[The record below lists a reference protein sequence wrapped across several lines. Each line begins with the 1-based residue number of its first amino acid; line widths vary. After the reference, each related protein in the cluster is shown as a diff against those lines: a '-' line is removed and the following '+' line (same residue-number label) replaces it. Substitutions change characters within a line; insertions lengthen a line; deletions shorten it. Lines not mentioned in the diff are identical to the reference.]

1 MCLNSNVLT
10 PKQPPFGELQLTNRL
25 QNYGKVNQ
33 NKIGD
38 VDCVGLL
45 YDSADIQFKKKGI
58 GVRT

>member
-1 MCLNSNVLT
+1 MCLNSNVLP

-45 YDSADIQFKKKGI
+45 YDSADIQFKK
-58 GVRT
+58 

>member
-1 MCLNSNVLT
+1 M
-10 PKQPPFGELQLTNRL
+10 QLTNRL

-38 VDCVGLL
+38 VDFMGLL
-45 YDSADIQFKKKGI
+45 YDSADIQFEKRGV